1 MSASTGCAGS
11 KKESRLTDHA
21 DLISESSAEVE
32 LRLQPAP
39 ATPVFGVGSR
49 PLRDE
54 TGSEDGALHIGSQDT
69 DEARISVSS
78 GTYSLLGHEQGLK
91 NGAQSG
97 GRDRGAKPPLGRRNR
112 EGVQAIRIVQ
122 SEPSKSCSSSRSKA
136 ERILT
141 SKPSARIPVRAVDR
155 ALQRQSR
162 FALRWCLTAWQSTV
176 AAQAAARGAETLAEM
191 LDCQD
196 RMDEMAADK
205 VLQQWQECEMLRSE
219 LASYADRHLQTDLA
233 NAALLAQAQAE
244 ATDARLA
251 EAETAQA
258 ELAVLRSVRAE
269 VVSER
274 QAERVTLREESAQLR
289 DASSELAELKALV
302 NEAKWPHAPQAWQ
315 EVFAEE
321 LAASESQSAQLGQE
335 RDEWAEH
342 CSALSDELRVQSIMC
357 RRLELDEK
365 NERQLRSEERCAA
378 QQLKDAVHVLEESE
392 MRTSFEE
399 LEHAQTRQQ
408 LQEDIRQLT
417 ISEEAFCQKF
427 LQTDRALTEARLEH
441 NLVQSELET
450 ELQSRRSLRP
460 QLVEQKRRDEAAS
473 L

>member
-1 MSASTGCAGS
+1 
-11 KKESRLTDHA
+11 
-21 DLISESSAEVE
+21 
-32 LRLQPAP
+32 
-39 ATPVFGVGSR
+39 
-49 PLRDE
+49 
-54 TGSEDGALHIGSQDT
+54 
-69 DEARISVSS
+69 
-78 GTYSLLGHEQGLK
+78 
-91 NGAQSG
+91 
-97 GRDRGAKPPLGRRNR
+97 
-112 EGVQAIRIVQ
+112 
-122 SEPSKSCSSSRSKA
+122 
-136 ERILT
+136 
-141 SKPSARIPVRAVDR
+141 
-155 ALQRQSR
+155 
-162 FALRWCLTAWQSTV
+162 
-176 AAQAAARGAETLAEM
+176 
-191 LDCQD
+191 
-196 RMDEMAADK
+196 MAADK

-233 NAALLAQAQAE
+233 NAALLAKAQAE

-321 LAASESQSAQLGQE
+321 LAASESQSAQLGEE

-460 QLVEQKRRDEAAS
+460 QLVEQERRDKAAS